1 MRGARSGASTAWPS
15 PCAAGASQARLRS
28 AVLPFTAS
36 RRRRPGVQA
45 WLIVLSGPVLVLGA
59 TAVCILLEDM
69 VPHSAF
75 GMVYLVAV
83 VATAWL
89 AGSTAAALVALL
101 AFLTWSFL
109 FLAPFGSFQ
118 VSSVEDVVGA
128 VVFGLVALL
137 LAGGTGRLGRS
148 MRASEQRLL
157 VQRQLISLARLLNAQ
172 PDMPR
177 LRAVVERSAA
187 SLVGHRAWLI
197 LAGETAAG
205 TAVETA
211 TRVNP
216 PMDPVPPLARLA
228 MAQARPAGRGT
239 DLQPGGDWRAVPIPQ
254 GEGPPLAALVLRLE
268 QDLDAEGEAALEA
281 LIDQVAIAMQRVAF
295 TEAAAAARGRAEAE
309 ALRGILI
316 NTLGHDLRTPLTAIR
331 GAAETLRRAGET
343 LAPAVRAD
351 LLASIEEEVDQ
362 MTRWSTTILDLA
374 RLESGQLRARTE
386 AVDLAELL
394 HEAANRAANGHPGRI
409 IHRDLPATLPA
420 LRLDPMMFDRV
431 IANLFDNALKHTQD
445 PAEIWLAARR
455 TAEGIVITLE
465 DDGPGIPAADLPH
478 IFDVFFRASRVER
491 HTKGNGLGL
500 AICRGLVEA
509 MGGTIHAE
517 SPRPDG
523 RGTRLKVNLSL

>member
-1 MRGARSGASTAWPS
+1 
-15 PCAAGASQARLRS
+15 
-28 AVLPFTAS
+28 LPFS
-36 RRRRPGVQA
+36 LSHQRRPGA
-45 WLIVLSGPVLVLGA
+45 TIVLTVFAGPVLVLGA
-59 TAVCILLEDM
+59 TAVCISLEEL

-177 LRAVVERSAA
+177 LRAVVERAAA
-187 SLVGHRAWLI
+187 SLVNDRVRLI
-197 LAGETAAG
+197 LAGDTGAGMSGASAAG
-205 TAVETA
+205 TD
-211 TRVNP
+211 P
-216 PMDPVPPLARLA
+216 PMDPVSALARLA

-239 DLQPGGDWRAVPIPQ
+239 DLQPGGEWRAVPILQ

-268 QDLDAEGEAALEA
+268 QELDAEGEAALEA
-281 LIDQVAIAMQRVAF
+281 LIDQLAIAMQRVAL
-295 TEAAAAARGRAEAE
+295 TEAAATARGRAEAE

-374 RLESGQLRARTE
+374 RLEGGQLRARAE
-386 AVDLAELL
+386 AVDLVELL
-394 HEAANRAANGHPGRI
+394 HEAANRAAQGHPGRV

-420 LRLDPMMFDRV
+420 RRLDPMMFDRV
-431 IANLFDNALKHTQD
+431 IVNLFDNALKHTQA

-455 TAEGIVITLE
+455 TAGGIVITLE
-465 DDGPGIPAADLPH
+465 DDGPGIPAADLPN

-491 HTKGNGLGL
+491 HTRGNGLGL

-509 MGGTIHAE
+509 MGGTIRAE

-523 RGTRLKVNLSL
+523 HGTRLQVNLSL